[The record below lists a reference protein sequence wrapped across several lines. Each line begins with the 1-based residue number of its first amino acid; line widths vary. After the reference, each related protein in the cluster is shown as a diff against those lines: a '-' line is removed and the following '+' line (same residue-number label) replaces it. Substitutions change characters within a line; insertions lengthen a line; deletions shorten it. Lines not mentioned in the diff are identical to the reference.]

1 MLFLAKLL
9 KISSLSRLCRRVDVR
24 EQCGSE
30 GNFAVPVC
38 YSETLNNSVS
48 VLVGTLVKQVQTF
61 DIGLL

>member
-24 EQCGSE
+24 EPCGSE

-38 YSETLNNSVS
+38 YSEALNSSVN
-48 VLVGTLVKQVQTF
+48 VLVGTLVKQVPTF
-61 DIGLL
+61 NVGLL